1 LRRTRELG
9 LGRGLSATEPEE
21 ASLPHSGLGVLEGD
35 EAGTRAPVCSTD
47 EIVRP
52 RVDQVREIFDL
63 LVDELDV
70 AFVEQ
75 PDG

>member
-1 LRRTRELG
+1 
-9 LGRGLSATEPEE
+9 
-21 ASLPHSGLGVLEGD
+21 LPHSGLGVLEGD
-35 EAGTRAPVCSTD
+35 EAGTRASRCSTD
-47 EIVRP
+47 EVVRP

-70 AFVEQ
+70 TFVEQ